1 MNQHKPASLSEQVFS
16 KIESDILSGVYKRGD
31 ILTEI
36 GLSNSLG
43 VSRTPVREA
52 LRMLEKE
59 DLIEESSR
67 GIVVIGITNEDIE
80 DIFNIRLKIESDA
93 AYLAAKN
100 MSEEEI
106 KELYERLEL
115 HEFYAM
121 KKDAD
126 RMKEVDSEFHNIL
139 YRGSGSI
146 TYYNI
151 LKLLHK
157 KAQSY
162 RKASVSNED
171 RAKISA
177 LEHREIYEAIADRN
191 PEKARAAAEK
201 HVKNAA
207 YKILKGDK

>member
-1 MNQHKPASLSEQVFS
+1 MDHKQVSLAMQVFER
-16 KIESDILSGVYKRGD
+16 IETDILSGAYQRGD
-31 ILTEI
+31 IITEL
-36 GLSNSLG
+36 GLCSDLG

-52 LRMLEKE
+52 LRMLSQE
-59 DLIEESSR
+59 DLIEETSR
-67 GIVVIGITNEDIE
+67 GAVVIGVTNEDIQ

-146 TYYNI
+146 TYYNT
-151 LKLLHK
+151 LKLLHR
-157 KAQSY
+157 KAQRY
-162 RKASVSNED
+162 RKASVSDKD
-171 RAKISA
+171 RAISS
-177 LEHREIYEAIADRN
+177 LKEHRAIYEAIASRN
-191 PEKARAAAEK
+191 TEEAKAAAET

-207 YKILKGDK
+207 YKIFKGEK

>member
-1 MNQHKPASLSEQVFS
+1 MDHKQVSLAMQVFER
-16 KIESDILSGVYKRGD
+16 IETDILSGAYQRGD
-31 ILTEI
+31 IITEL
-36 GLSNSLG
+36 GLCSDLG

-52 LRMLEKE
+52 LRMLSQE
-59 DLIEESSR
+59 DLIEETSR
-67 GIVVIGITNEDIE
+67 GAVVIGVTNEDIQ

-146 TYYNI
+146 TYYNT
-151 LKLLHK
+151 LKLLHR
-157 KAQSY
+157 KAQRY
-162 RKASVSNED
+162 RKASVSDKD
-171 RAKISA
+171 RAISS
-177 LEHREIYEAIADRN
+177 LKEHRAIYEAIASRN
-191 PEKARAAAEK
+191 AEEARAAAET

-207 YKILKGDK
+207 YKIFKGEK

>member
-67 GIVVIGITNEDIE
+67 GIVVIGITNDDIE

-100 MSEEEI
+100 MSEEDIRKIDEII
-106 KELYERLEL
+106 KEHLGENKVIP
-115 HEFYAM
+115 M
-121 KKDAD
+121 DKK
-126 RMKEVDSEFHNIL
+126 
-139 YRGSGSI
+139 
-146 TYYNI
+146 
-151 LKLLHK
+151 
-157 KAQSY
+157 
-162 RKASVSNED
+162 
-171 RAKISA
+171 
-177 LEHREIYEAIADRN
+177 
-191 PEKARAAAEK
+191 
-201 HVKNAA
+201 
-207 YKILKGDK
+207 